1 MRQFFF
7 FFVFFLG
14 LFCIIDVLAL
24 EGQNSAE
31 AWEQLQLI
39 GQKFSDSIND
49 QVGQI
54 WR

>member
-7 FFVFFLG
+7 CFVFFLG
-14 LFCIIDVLAL
+14 LFCVIDVLAL
-24 EGQNSAE
+24 EGQNSADM
-31 AWEQLQLI
+31 WQQLQHI
-39 GQKFSDSIND
+39 GGKFSGAIND

>member
-1 MRQFFF
+1 MRQFFL

-14 LFCIIDVLAL
+14 LFCVIDVLAL
-24 EGQNSAE
+24 EGQNSAD
-31 AWEQLQLI
+31 AWLQLQHL
-39 GQKFSDSIND
+39 GRNFSDAIND

>member
-7 FFVFFLG
+7 CFVFFLG
-14 LFCIIDVLAL
+14 LFCVIDVLAL
-24 EGQNSAE
+24 EGQNSAD
-31 AWEQLQLI
+31 AWQELQRI
-39 GQKFSDSIND
+39 GQKFSDAIND